1 MRVTGILI
9 YIQDLVYN
17 NICKYE
23 REFFDNIVSLLQ
35 SYHHPLVKGVSV
47 CPASVNDRKHVAKKN
62 VTNSAL
68 SRAEPRSFPASR
80 RLGPKKKKSTIT
92 GNVKY
97 DFG

>member
-47 CPASVNDRKHVAKKN
+47 CPASVNDRKHVVKKMSPT
-62 VTNSAL
+62 VL
-68 SRAEPRSFPASR
+68 SQELNLEAFLPQDIWDQ
-80 RLGPKKKKSTIT
+80 KKKTSTIT

>member
-23 REFFDNIVSLLQ
+23 REFFFDNIVSLLQ

-47 CPASVNDRKHVAKKN
+47 CPASVNDRKHVVKKMSPT
-62 VTNSAL
+62 VL
-68 SRAEPRSFPASR
+68 SQGLNLEAFLPQDMR
-80 RLGPKKKKSTIT
+80 GPKKKKKIHHHW
-92 GNVKY
+92 
-97 DFG
+97 

>member
-80 RLGPKKKKSTIT
+80 RLGPKKKKNPPSL
-92 GNVKY
+92 VM
-97 DFG
+97 

>member
-47 CPASVNDRKHVAKKN
+47 CPASVNDRKHVAKKMSPR
-62 VTNSAL
+62 VL
-68 SRAEPRSFPASR
+68 SQELNLEAFLPQDVWDQ
-80 RLGPKKKKSTIT
+80 KKKNPPSL
-92 GNVKY
+92 VM
-97 DFG
+97 